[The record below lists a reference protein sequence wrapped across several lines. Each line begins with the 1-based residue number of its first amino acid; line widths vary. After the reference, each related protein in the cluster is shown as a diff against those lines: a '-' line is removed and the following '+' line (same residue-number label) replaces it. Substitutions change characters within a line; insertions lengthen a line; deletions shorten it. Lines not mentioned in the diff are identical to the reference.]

1 MRVRHTGDSMRFY
14 VSSADGD
21 GMEYLVDLT
30 ENKGL
35 GACTCRDHASRVQP
49 LIDRGAPFK
58 DYPLPG
64 RLQCK
69 HVHKTLLW
77 LGKMVAAKQAGRD
90 VTAIYGQET

>member
-1 MRVRHTGDSMRFY
+1 MRFY

-21 GMEYLVDLT
+21 GQEYMVDLA
-30 ENKGL
+30 ENAGL
-35 GACTCRDHASRVQP
+35 GACTCRDHAARVQP
-49 LIDRGAPFK
+49 LIDCKSPFK

-77 LGKMVAAKQAGRD
+77 LGKMVAAKHAGKE
-90 VTAIYGQET
+90 VEAIYGQET